1 MKKDEKNSDIQNG
14 GEVSWPSATM
24 ENIHPADAAD
34 HLEQLPVEEQVR
46 VLKTYAIDDAAETI
60 TEMERHDR
68 VELMTHLPPE
78 ASADILE
85 VMSPD
90 DAADI
95 LIELNDAV
103 RANILRY
110 IEAEDAEVIADL
122 LKFDPETAGGVM
134 NTEVLVLDQNLTADE
149 AISLIRGEVE
159 HFEIPYYA
167 YIVDD
172 KRHLLGV
179 ISLRELILSRPGKVV
194 RDFLQDQNLIY
205 VTYEVDKEVVAKLIS
220 RYNFL
225 ALPVVDHEQRI
236 LGVVTVDDV
245 IDIIHEEASE
255 DMQSMVGAGSDETV
269 DSPWTYSLK
278 KRTPWLI
285 INLLNSAVSA
295 WVVAM
300 FEGTIAQMAILA
312 ALMPVVANQAGNTGH
327 QALAV
332 MIRQMAMER
341 FDRKKMWFAVLR
353 EAKIGLV
360 TGLIISLLVF
370 VAFMIIT
377 ANAALS
383 GVLALAMGADMLL
396 GAVLGA
402 SIPLLL
408 KAMGR
413 DPAQASSIFLTSITD
428 AAGFFI
434 LLGTAGLVL
443 L

>member
-159 HFEIPYYA
+159 HFEIPYYD
-167 YIVDD
+167 YI
-172 KRHLLGV
+172 
-179 ISLRELILSRPGKVV
+179 
-194 RDFLQDQNLIY
+194 
-205 VTYEVDKEVVAKLIS
+205 
-220 RYNFL
+220 
-225 ALPVVDHEQRI
+225 
-236 LGVVTVDDV
+236 
-245 IDIIHEEASE
+245 
-255 DMQSMVGAGSDETV
+255 
-269 DSPWTYSLK
+269 
-278 KRTPWLI
+278 
-285 INLLNSAVSA
+285 
-295 WVVAM
+295 
-300 FEGTIAQMAILA
+300 
-312 ALMPVVANQAGNTGH
+312 
-327 QALAV
+327 
-332 MIRQMAMER
+332 
-341 FDRKKMWFAVLR
+341 
-353 EAKIGLV
+353 
-360 TGLIISLLVF
+360 
-370 VAFMIIT
+370 
-377 ANAALS
+377 
-383 GVLALAMGADMLL
+383 
-396 GAVLGA
+396 
-402 SIPLLL
+402 
-408 KAMGR
+408 
-413 DPAQASSIFLTSITD
+413 
-428 AAGFFI
+428 
-434 LLGTAGLVL
+434 
-443 L
+443 